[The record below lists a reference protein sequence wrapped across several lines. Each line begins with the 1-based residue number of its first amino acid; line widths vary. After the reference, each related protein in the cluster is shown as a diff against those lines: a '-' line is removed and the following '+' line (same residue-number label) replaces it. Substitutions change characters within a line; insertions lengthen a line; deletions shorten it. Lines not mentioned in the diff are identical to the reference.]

1 MQGNFIAAP
10 TEKVAYNANTHYM
23 GFMNASVQLGHT
35 IQSSYRAIWHTMIK
49 RRISTQFTLLFAFML
64 LGTLALLVTSTYTS
78 HRVETRVEE
87 ITEQTLIVTS
97 LLHEIR
103 HAGSA
108 ITLSVSES
116 IHQSLLAHPNKN
128 ALNPEAQARA
138 EYDAQIVMIRDR
150 LSQYSSFVD
159 TYFPDETKTR
169 DEILLISGALNR
181 SSETILKRLDSAN
194 ALNETLTVSQIQ
206 HDTDNFRSIEREFI
220 AQIDAALAWE
230 SDELRERIET
240 LNDTFRMSQQA
251 VWIVFGALFLLV
263 LFTGHL
269 MVRKIINRIE
279 NLNGVVNDIGS
290 FDLSARVEENG
301 SDELSELAVHFN
313 TMAQR
318 LQDMNE
324 KRDQDEIKLKDFNEQ
339 LHTLVDAQTKE
350 LRSAKDRAETASTAK
365 TRFLSAMSHELRT
378 PLNAILGYTQIIDI
392 NGANIS
398 AQDTKRHLA
407 TIMKSSEALLA
418 LIDEILTLSS
428 METETI
434 PIQLRE
440 TSLLQVLKTSIDD
453 VKAIALQNQVSIV
466 NEVDATHLPR
476 VLTNKDHL
484 QKVFF
489 NLLSNAV
496 KYNHNGGG
504 VIIKSSQVDG
514 HNKVRITIKD
524 TGEGFREAYPGQ
536 ILEPFERL
544 AFESSPI
551 EGGGVGLTIVKRF
564 LDNMEGELGYR
575 STPDQGSEFWV
586 DLPAAVDLVSA

>member
-1 MQGNFIAAP
+1 
-10 TEKVAYNANTHYM
+10 
-23 GFMNASVQLGHT
+23 
-35 IQSSYRAIWHTMIK
+35 MIK
-49 RRISTQFTLLFAFML
+49 RRISTQFILLFAAML
-64 LGTLALLVTSTYTS
+64 LSTLVLLVTSNYS
-78 HRVETRVEE
+78 SQRVEDRIEQV
-87 ITEQTLIVTS
+87 TEQTLIVTA

-116 IHQSLLAHPNKN
+116 IHQSLLVPPNQN
-128 ALNPEAQARA
+128 ARNHEAQARA
-138 EYDAQIVMIRDR
+138 EYDKQIVVIRDR
-150 LSQYSSFVD
+150 LSQYSRYID
-159 TYFPDETKTR
+159 TYFPDEIKTR
-169 DEILLISGALNR
+169 DDILLISGALNH
-181 SSETILKRLDSAN
+181 SSDTLLKRLDSAN
-194 ALNETLTVSQIQ
+194 ARDEALMVSQIQ
-206 HDTDNFRSIEREFI
+206 HDMDNFKSIQNEFT

-230 SDELRERIET
+230 TDELRERIET
-240 LNDTFRMSQQA
+240 LNDTLRKSQHA
-251 VWIVFGALFLLV
+251 MWIVFSALFLLV
-263 LFTGHL
+263 LFTGQL

-279 NLNGVVNDIGS
+279 DLNGVVNDISS
-290 FDLSARVEENG
+290 FNLSARVDESG

-324 KRDQDEIKLKDFNEQ
+324 KRDLDEIKLKNFNEQ

-350 LRSAKDRAETASTAK
+350 LRIAKDRSETASTAK

-378 PLNAILGYTQIIDI
+378 PLNAILGYTQLIDI
-392 NGANIS
+392 KGAQIS
-398 AQDTKRHLA
+398 SQDTKRHLA
-407 TIMKSSEALLA
+407 AIIKSSETLLA

-428 METETI
+428 METATF

-440 TSLLQVLKTSIDD
+440 TNLLQVLKTSTDS
-453 VKAIALQNQVSIV
+453 VEPLALQNQVTIV

-496 KYNHNGGG
+496 KYNHNGGH
-504 VIIKSSQVDG
+504 VIIKSSHVDG

-524 TGEGFREAYPGQ
+524 SGKGFREEYPGQ

-544 AFESSPI
+544 AFESTPI
-551 EGGGVGLTIVKRF
+551 EGGGVGLTIAKRF
-564 LDNMEGELGYR
+564 LENMEGELGYR
-575 STPDQGSEFWV
+575 TTPDQGSEFWV